1 MGELSVTHRAAL
13 IGGQTIHETHN
24 GARKPEQVPGNA
36 LKFSDLPPAVN
47 ECPIMDL
54 FDDIGIDPARSP
66 NTPLTPIHSIL
77 SFSGVPVPCA
87 LM

>member
-1 MGELSVTHRAAL
+1 MIVGGSSPLRIVSTVKIASTAPAAVRL
-13 IGGQTIHETHN
+13 W
-24 GARKPEQVPGNA
+24 
-36 LKFSDLPPAVN
+36 
-47 ECPIMDL
+47 PIIDL

-66 NTPLTPIHSIL
+66 NTAVTPTHSIL